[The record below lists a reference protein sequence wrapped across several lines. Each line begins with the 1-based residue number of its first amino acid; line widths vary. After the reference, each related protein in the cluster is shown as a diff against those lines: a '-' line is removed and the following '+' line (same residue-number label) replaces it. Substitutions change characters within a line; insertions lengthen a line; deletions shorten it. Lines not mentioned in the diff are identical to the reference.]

1 MMPYDDIF
9 ITPLS
14 HIIKVIFHCF
24 LFQIGVLLGGEPN
37 STKAQ
42 MQEVIDFET
51 KLANITIPSEDRRDE
66 EKMYHQV
73 AVAELQEIAPFVSL
87 FLVVSK

>member
-1 MMPYDDIF
+1 
-9 ITPLS
+9 
-14 HIIKVIFHCF
+14 
-24 LFQIGVLLGGEPN
+24 
-37 STKAQ
+37 
-42 MQEVIDFET
+42 MQEVIEFET

-87 FLVVSK
+87 FLVVYLFFFNVSPKPQPTATQEDLLYLPTE